1 VERITGGVI
10 IMTDKVFCP
19 WCGREMEHTHIEPFD
34 GCHGAWFNC
43 GRCGAVSPTAY
54 SLETKENAIEAART
68 AALRRYEPP
77 IRPLTREEVKPGV
90 LKIDEWVEFSNG
102 YVRHI
107 IPDVID
113 GEYLWDKNDCYYDLR
128 TYGTDWR
135 LWPRRPTE
143 QERQAYGWEDA
154 E

>member
-1 VERITGGVI
+1 
-10 IMTDKVFCP
+10 MTDNILCP
-19 WCGREMEHTHIEPFD
+19 WCGSEMVCFSMNITESYSSWYE
-34 GCHGAWFNC
+34 CKK
-43 GRCGAVSPTAY
+43 CGANGPALHGWAT
-54 SLETKENAIEAART
+54 EQEARQRSKT
-68 AALRRYEPP
+68 AALRRYEQP
-77 IRPLTREEVKPGV
+77 IRPLTLDEVKPGV

-107 IPDVID
+107 IPDMID

-143 QERQAYGWEDA
+143 DERKAVEWDD
-154 E
+154 

>member
-1 VERITGGVI
+1 
-10 IMTDKVFCP
+10 MTDKVLCP
-19 WCGREMEHTHIEPFD
+19 WCGSEMQLNQQLFLSFYV
-34 GCHGAWFNC
+34 C
-43 GRCGAVSPTAY
+43 RKCGAHGPVSIEGTELAY
-54 SLETKENAIEAART
+54 AAT
-68 AALRRYEPP
+68 LRRYEPP
-77 IRPLTREEVKPGV
+77 VKPLTLEEVKPGV

-143 QERQAYGWEDA
+143 EEREAAGWED
-154 E
+154 EHENTP